1 MTDQPQGPS
10 EPPRDDQ
17 AAAPPPPSSS
27 PPAAGPGAPAEPPP
41 APPVAPAVAPPAAPP
56 STAPAYA
63 PPPQQPG
70 YAAPPPQPGPAAPPP
85 QQAGY
90 AAPPPG
96 YGQQAYGQ
104 PGPGQPAYGQAPPQ
118 PNPYGGY
125 AQAPVYAG
133 GRPTH
138 PGSIGY
144 VEQNFGPV
152 ADFGQR
158 ALALIIDIA
167 ITLVGLIPMIIGFV
181 LITAG
186 ASTTYSTY
194 DEFGNTTLAGGNRG
208 LIATG
213 VALVVIGSLVSFG
226 IWLWNRVFRMGRTGQ
241 SVGKKSI
248 GLKLVDDKT
257 GQPIGAG
264 MSFLREIV
272 AGIVNQIFYL
282 SYLWMLWDADKQTVA
297 DKAVHSTVIVLP
309 KA

>member
-1 MTDQPQGPS
+1 MTDQPQGPT
-10 EPPRDDQ
+10 EPPREEQ
-17 AAAPPPPSSS
+17 PAPPPP
-27 PPAAGPGAPAEPPP
+27 PAATGPGQPVEPAPP
-41 APPVAPAVAPPAAPP
+41 APTPVAPPPTTPPPVQPASGPPAP
-56 STAPAYA
+56 A

-70 YAAPPPQPGPAAPPP
+70 YGAPP
-85 QQAGY
+85 
-90 AAPPPG
+90 
-96 YGQQAYGQ
+96 AY
-104 PGPGQPAYGQAPPQ
+104 GQPAYGQPGYGQQPYSQPGYGQSAPPA
-118 PNPYGGY
+118 NPYGGY
-125 AQAPVYAG
+125 AQAPAYAG
-133 GRPTH
+133 GRPMH

-167 ITLVGLIPMIIGFV
+167 ITLIGLVPMIIGFV

-241 SVGKKSI
+241 SVGKKSV

-272 AGIVNQIFYL
+272 ASIVNQIFYL
-282 SYLWMLWDADKQTVA
+282 SYLWMLWDTDKQTVA
-297 DKAVHSTVIVLP
+297 DKAVHSTVIVVP
-309 KA
+309 KT